1 MNAPKESTMTAAT
14 VTQKTLRATTP
25 GYFELGYYRS
35 VQAIVEDWRALQEIP
50 QDRLAGIEESEAA
63 RRLLHAE
70 ARLLDAER
78 LADWL
83 NLFTQDCAYWIPAD
97 TLIAKPWSAVSW
109 EFNDRRRLEERVE
122 RLGTGKAY
130 SQSPPTRS
138 AHLYSNIEVFHGPD
152 WTGETG
158 RTLHVLCNFLIQTN
172 FAGHASTRAGWNG
185 YILRRQGDTWKIVL
199 KRISMYDADLAQDN
213 NSFTL

>member
-1 MNAPKESTMTAAT
+1 MTNATASIR
-14 VTQKTLRATTP
+14 TLRATQP
-25 GYFELGYYRS
+25 GYFTLDYYRS
-35 VQAIVEDWRALQEIP
+35 IQQIVEGWRTLEEIP
-50 QDRLAGIEESEAA
+50 EEACASFEEAEAA

-78 LADWL
+78 LTEWL
-83 NLFTQDCAYWIPAD
+83 KLFTEDCAYWLPAD
-97 TLIAKPWSAVSW
+97 TTLSKPWRAVSW
-109 EFNDRRRLEERVE
+109 EFNDRRRLEERIE

-130 SQSPPTRS
+130 SQSPPTRA
-138 AHLYSNIEVFHGPD
+138 AHLYSNIEVFKGPD
-152 WTGETG
+152 WTGESG

-172 FAGHASTRAGWNG
+172 FAGHASSRAGWNG
-185 YILRRQGDTWKIVL
+185 YILRKEAAGWRIVL